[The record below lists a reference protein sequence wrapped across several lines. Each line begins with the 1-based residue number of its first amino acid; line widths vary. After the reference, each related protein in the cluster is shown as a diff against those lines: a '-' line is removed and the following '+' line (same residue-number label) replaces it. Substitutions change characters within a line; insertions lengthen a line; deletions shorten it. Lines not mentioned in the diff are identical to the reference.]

1 MVRVALLPSVQ
12 MVAPV
17 TSAAVVAVAVVL
29 AMRAV
34 NRLKDL
40 RHAVTVVP
48 KANLVTRHA
57 APHRATEMVYAMAQ
71 ARVVDNLIRCAPA
84 LTP

>member
-1 MVRVALLPSVQ
+1 

-17 TSAAVVAVAVVL
+17 TSAAVVAVAVAVVL

-34 NRLKDL
+34 NRPRDL
-40 RHAVTVVP
+40 RHAVTVVL

-57 APHRATEMVYAMAQ
+57 VPRKATEMVHVTAQ
-71 ARVVDNLIRCAPA
+71 ALAVDNLIRCAPA

>member
-1 MVRVALLPSVQ
+1 

-29 AMRAV
+29 ALRAV
-34 NRLKDL
+34 NRPRDS
-40 RHAVTVVP
+40 RHAVTVVL

-57 APHRATEMVYAMAQ
+57 VPRKGTEMVHVTAQ
-71 ARVVDNLIRCAPA
+71 ALAVDNLIRCAPV

>member
-1 MVRVALLPSVQ
+1 MPPNVR

-17 TSAAVVAVAVVL
+17 TSAAVVAVVL
-29 AMRAV
+29 AMRAL
-34 NRLKDL
+34 NRRRDL
-40 RHAVTVVP
+40 RRAVTVVL

-57 APHRATEMVYAMAQ
+57 VPRKATEMEHVTAQ

-84 LTP
+84 LMP

>member
-1 MVRVALLPSVQ
+1 

-17 TSAAVVAVAVVL
+17 TNAAAVAVAVVL
-29 AMRAV
+29 AMRAL
-34 NRLKDL
+34 NRPRDL
-40 RHAVTVVP
+40 RHAVTVVL

-57 APHRATEMVYAMAQ
+57 VPRKATEMVHVTAQ

-84 LTP
+84 LMP

>member
-1 MVRVALLPSVQ
+1 

-34 NRLKDL
+34 NRPRDL
-40 RHAVTVVP
+40 RHAVTVAP

-57 APHRATEMVYAMAQ
+57 VPRKATEIVHVTAQ
-71 ARVVDNLIRCAPA
+71 ALAVDNLIRCAPA
-84 LTP
+84 LTR

>member
-1 MVRVALLPSVQ
+1 MPPSVR

-17 TSAAVVAVAVVL
+17 TNVAAVAVAVAVAVVL
-29 AMRAV
+29 AMRAL
-34 NRLKDL
+34 NRPKDL
-40 RHAVTVVP
+40 RHAVTVVL

-57 APHRATEMVYAMAQ
+57 VPRKATEMVHVTAQ

-84 LTP
+84 LMP

>member
-1 MVRVALLPSVQ
+1 

-17 TSAAVVAVAVVL
+17 TSAAAVAVAVVL
-29 AMRAV
+29 AMRAL
-34 NRLKDL
+34 NRRRDL
-40 RHAVTVVP
+40 RHAVTVVL

-57 APHRATEMVYAMAQ
+57 VPRKATEMVHVTAQ

-84 LTP
+84 SMP

>member
-17 TSAAVVAVAVVL
+17 TSAAVGAVVL

-71 ARVVDNLIRCAPA
+71 ARVVDNLIRCAPV